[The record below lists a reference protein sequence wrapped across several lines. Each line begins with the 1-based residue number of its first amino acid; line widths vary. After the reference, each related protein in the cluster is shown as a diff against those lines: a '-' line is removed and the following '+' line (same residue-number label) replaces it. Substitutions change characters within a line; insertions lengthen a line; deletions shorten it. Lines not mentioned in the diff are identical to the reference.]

1 MSLLHSTKELL
12 GIKDP
17 NITLIDQK
25 PTYGIRAG
33 TVSQEIHGILTYK
46 PAVCPHCG
54 NINGPII
61 KYGFRKS
68 KIALLSCAGQ
78 PLVLVLKKQRFFC
91 KACNS
96 VFIAQTPL
104 VQKHCNISRPLK
116 TKIAIDLT
124 EKISEKELAK
134 RHFVSHNT
142 VSRIVDSAFSTF
154 YPHYNALPKHMAF
167 DEFKSTKNCIGKMS
181 FIYMDAQTHEILD
194 IVENRQLPDLLK
206 YFSHFTKQTRARVET
221 ISIDIYQPYVSLI
234 KQMFPNA
241 KIVFDRFHIVQL
253 FTRALIKT
261 RIQVM
266 KRFSVYSTQYKRL
279 KRYWRLIQQSSNT
292 LNSSIF
298 KKRYHFSH
306 WVTDW
311 EVVRT
316 AISVDKVLED
326 TYLAYQHFRK
336 AVEDKRPDLLYS
348 YLIKFKDSGSE
359 YLKTCCN
366 TLLDNW
372 VYVNNALLYNTS
384 NGPLEGIN
392 NFIKVIK
399 RVAFGYRSFYH
410 FRNRILICKKLIV
423 PKNIEVAMI
432 A

>member
-12 GIKDP
+12 GIKDL
-17 NITLIDQK
+17 NITLLDKK

-33 TVSQEIHGILTYK
+33 TISQEIYGILTYH
-46 PAVCPHCG
+46 PDACPHCG
-54 NINGPII
+54 NIHEPII
-61 KYGFRKS
+61 KYGFRTS

-78 PLVLVLKKQRFFC
+78 PLVLILKKQRFFC
-91 KACNS
+91 KACES

-104 VQKHCNISRPLK
+104 VDKHCNISKPLK

-154 YPHYNALPKHMAF
+154 YPRYNSLPKHMAF
-167 DEFKSTKNCIGKMS
+167 DEFKSTKSCKGKMS

-194 IVENRQLPDLLK
+194 IVENRQLPELIK
-206 YFSHFTKQTRARVET
+206 YFSHFTKQSRARVET
-221 ISIDIYQPYVSLI
+221 ISIDIYQPYISLI

-261 RIQVM
+261 RIKVM
-266 KRFSVYSTQYKRL
+266 KQFSKHSKEYKRL
-279 KRYWRLIQQSSNT
+279 KRYWRLIQTNSDKV
-292 LNSSIF
+292 NSSIF
-298 KKRYHFSH
+298 RKRPYFSN

-311 EVVRT
+311 EIV
-316 AISVDKVLED
+316 ASSISVDRTLEEA
-326 TYLAYQHFRK
+326 YIAYQHFRK
-336 AVEDKRPDLLYS
+336 AVEDKRPDLLYR
-348 YLIKFKDSGSE
+348 YLIRYKNSESE

-372 VYVNNALLYNTS
+372 EYVENALKDDIS

-399 RVAFGYRSFYH
+399 RVAFGFRSFHH
-410 FRNRILICKKLIV
+410 FRNRILICKKLIL
-423 PKNIEVAMI
+423 PKNYEAAII